1 MLVLDLAW
9 TTTGWVVFNYMTDE
23 PVTVGQFAAR
33 NKTGQPA
40 SNEASYVGHMAE
52 QVYNNVVEVAGQYYV
67 DLIVYEYTD
76 WHRNIVG
83 GRKTASQ
90 RRKELAI
97 EIQTQRTLG
106 RTEGLM
112 AVIGTLHGYKIVG
125 VGVNEVKRS
134 FSATSKT
141 GVARMVAGA
150 LPQFYTYTDDK
161 NKPLLEIAS
170 GKKLSHHISDA
181 LGIAL
186 HVSQKM
192 RMDRALS
199 R

>member
-1 MLVLDLAW
+1 
-9 TTTGWVVFNYMTDE
+9 
-23 PVTVGQFAAR
+23 
-33 NKTGQPA
+33 
-40 SNEASYVGHMAE
+40 MAE
-52 QVYNNVVEVAGQYYV
+52 QVYNNVVEVAGKHYV

-83 GRKTASQ
+83 GNKSASQ
-90 RRKELAI
+90 RRRELAI

-112 AVIGTLHGYKIVG
+112 AMIGTLHGYKIVG

-141 GVARMVAGA
+141 GVARMVAAA
-150 LPQFYTYTDDK
+150 LPQFYRYTGEK
-161 NKPLLEIAS
+161 GKTLLEIETE
-170 GKKLSHHISDA
+170 KKLSHHISDA
-181 LGIAL
+181 LSIAL